1 MDRRLLRTKR
11 YPLLL
16 AFTPIALLLTTTPA
30 LAGVPT
36 VPSFAPRGTGP
47 RYTDSGNGTMTTIPA
62 LRAHRIAA
70 DVVVLD
76 GHLDEA
82 VWDEAETGWGFR
94 QADPDR
100 FSEASV
106 KTTFKILYDDN
117 AFYVGL
123 ACWED
128 DMRNVASYLSRRDEI
143 QASDIVSVYV
153 DPYLDRTTGYNF
165 RVNPEGVQQDAYL
178 FDDGNRDEDW
188 DAVWEAEVARDE
200 RGWYVEMRIPFSQ
213 IRFKPA
219 AEMTWGL
226 QVYRWMHGRGEDT
239 GWVLW
244 ERDQSGFVSRW
255 GRLTGLAGVANPRE
269 LEVLPYV
276 LTKHVNPAATGDA
289 DGWQNTQNF
298 GADFKYGPTA
308 NLTLNATFQPDF
320 GQVEADPATLNLS
333 PFETF
338 YEEKRPFFIEGA
350 RYFQHPDFNLFY
362 SRRIGTGDPN
372 ARIRGAGKLTGKVG
386 GNLSLAVLAAA
397 TDVADPGKAHNPFVG
412 GDQQAFYGLVRA
424 GREFDEGN
432 HSVFVM
438 GTAVKRNQGSF
449 AGTDNARLRRDGYSG
464 GADFALHFAD
474 RMYRLRGSAVGT
486 VVEPHDEGFDP
497 ASVPPARFGTGGRLE
512 ARRLAGTW
520 RGGLRGW
527 WETDDLD
534 PNDMGFLEAP
544 DEKVVAGDLSW
555 VYNVD
560 GRSGAFNSATVTVD
574 GHASWLYAGNAG
586 YDAATGTEAWSYDP
600 NHRQGSGVHF
610 TAQGQL
616 RSWHQGYVFLG
627 HAFEGTSKY
636 ETRRFAGDP
645 GPLMTTPAWNAA
657 AAGVTTDWRKPWS
670 LNLEYEYDWSVVGMR
685 GHSVGVS
692 LRWNQNEHFTHAVGL
707 GYAAERH
714 DAQWM
719 ENLENTGDQPGV
731 IGIGG
736 VDYVFGRL
744 ARTTWDLT
752 LRSNI
757 LFDRDSSL
765 QVYFQPFLTHGDYRD
780 PRWLAT
786 PDSYDLRPYDLDAT
800 LYDFQFGA
808 VNLNV
813 VYRWEYR
820 PGSTVYV
827 VWTHAK
833 QHYEDGLSQADPAAW
848 DNDGDLG
855 FPFRTEPGNTL
866 LLKISYWFSI

>member
-1 MDRRLLRTKR
+1 MD
-11 YPLLL
+11 
-16 AFTPIALLLTTTPA
+16 
-30 LAGVPT
+30 
-36 VPSFAPRGTGP
+36 
-47 RYTDSGNGTMTTIPA
+47 
-62 LRAHRIAA
+62 
-70 DVVVLD
+70 
-76 GHLDEA
+76 
-82 VWDEAETGWGFR
+82 
-94 QADPDR
+94 
-100 FSEASV
+100 
-106 KTTFKILYDDN
+106 
-117 AFYVGL
+117 
-123 ACWED
+123 
-128 DMRNVASYLSRRDEI
+128 NVASYLSRRDEI
-143 QASDIVSVYV
+143 QASDIVSVYL

-165 RVNPEGVQQDAYL
+165 RVNLLGVQQDAYL
-178 FDDGNRDEDW
+178 FDNGNRDEDW
-188 DAVWEAEVARDE
+188 NAVWEAEVAQDVH
-200 RGWYVEMRIPFSQ
+200 GWYVEMRIPFSQ
-213 IRFKPA
+213 VRFKPEPA
-219 AEMTWGL
+219 MTWGL

-255 GRLTGLAGVANPRE
+255 GRLSGLEDVANPRK

-276 LTKHVNPAATGDA
+276 VTKHVDPAADGDA
-289 DGWQNTQNF
+289 DGWRNTQNF
-298 GADFKYGPTA
+298 GADFKYGLTA

-338 YEEKRPFFIEGA
+338 YQEKRPFFIEGA

-372 ARIRGAGKLTGKVG
+372 ARIRGAGKLTGKLG
-386 GNLSLAVLAAA
+386 GDLSLAVLAAA
-397 TDVADPGKAHNPFVG
+397 TDVAVPGKVHNPFVG
-412 GDQQAFYGLVRA
+412 GDQQAAYGLLRA
-424 GREFDEGN
+424 GKEFAEGN

-449 AGTDNARLRRDGYSG
+449 AGVDDPRLQRDGYSA

-486 VVEPHDEGFDP
+486 LVEPHDEGIDP
-497 ASVPPARFGTGGRLE
+497 SLVAPTRYGTGGKLE
-512 ARRLAGTW
+512 ARKLAGLW

-534 PNDMGFLEAP
+534 PNDMGYLEAP

-555 VYNVD
+555 VYND
-560 GRSGAFNSATVTVD
+560 DSRGSAFNNATVTVD

-586 YDAATGTEAWSYDP
+586 LDVATGSEAWRYGP

-610 TAQGQL
+610 TAEGQL
-616 RSWHQGYVFLG
+616 SSWHQGYVFLG

-636 ETRRFAGDP
+636 ETRRFAGAP
-645 GPLMTTPAWNAA
+645 GPLMTTPDWNAFA
-657 AAGVTTDWRKPWS
+657 VGVTTDWRKPWS
-670 LNLEYEYDWSVVGMR
+670 VNVEYEYDWSVVGKR
-685 GHSVGVS
+685 GNFVGVS
-692 LRWNQNEHFTHAVGL
+692 LRWNQSEHFLHSLGL
-707 GYAAERH
+707 GFAGERY

-719 ENLENTGDQPGV
+719 DNLANDGRQPGV
-731 IGIGG
+731 TGIGG

-744 ARTTWDLT
+744 ARTTWDVT
-752 LRSNI
+752 LRSSI
-757 LFDRDSSL
+757 LFDRDNSL

-786 PDSYDLRPYDLDAT
+786 PDSYDLRPYALVASG
-800 LYDFQFGA
+800 YDFEFGA
-808 VNLNV
+808 VSLNV

-820 PGSTVYV
+820 PGSTIYL

-833 QHYEDGLSQADPAAW
+833 QRYENGFGQADPGDW

-855 FPFRTEPGNTL
+855 FPFRSEPENTF